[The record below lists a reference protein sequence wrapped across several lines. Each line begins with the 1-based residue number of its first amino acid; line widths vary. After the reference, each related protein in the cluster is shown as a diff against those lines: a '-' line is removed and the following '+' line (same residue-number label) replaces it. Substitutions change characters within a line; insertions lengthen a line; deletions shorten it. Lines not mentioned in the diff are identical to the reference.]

1 MLYPKVAM
9 PNWFHRTR
17 FNRKS
22 LGPFQYGL
30 TQNNHTNS
38 KCIMSIQPT
47 TISTGHLNPQDF
59 SSHIIPTVHWI
70 IVVKTFV
77 ILSSYWGFSFL
88 SQHLLGILAFIPAL
102 RWATDQM
109 IKPPLSQT
117 STTKRLRNRKQGS

>member
-30 TQNNHTNS
+30 TQNNYTNS

-77 ILSSYWGFSFL
+77 ILSGYWGFSFL